1 MLALSKLQSKNE
13 VFELS
18 AVDMNEV
25 VTDVADSFHAAV
37 SERGIIMPLDVDD
50 DAIALTNA
58 DRVEQ
63 LLVILISNAIRYTP
77 DGGCIAISVKKKDRL
92 IVSVEDNG
100 CGIPEE
106 DLPHVFERY
115 YKVDKS
121 RKEGGTGLGLSI
133 AEAIIDK
140 LDEKITVESQV
151 GKGTRFEFTLK
162 RYVSDAIALGP
173 VTEPELD
180 VKGENKGISEL
191 EETPDKK
198 GKGASRKND
207 KRRNSSKM
215 DAPFEVLG
223 EDSR

>member
-1 MLALSKLQSKNE
+1 M
-13 VFELS
+13 
-18 AVDMNEV
+18 
-25 VTDVADSFHAAV
+25 
-37 SERGIIMPLDVDD
+37 
-50 DAIALTNA
+50 
-58 DRVEQ
+58 
-63 LLVILISNAIRYTP
+63 
-77 DGGCIAISVKKKDRL
+77 
-92 IVSVEDNG
+92 
-100 CGIPEE
+100 
-106 DLPHVFERY
+106 
-115 YKVDKS
+115 
-121 RKEGGTGLGLSI
+121 
-133 AEAIIDK
+133 
-140 LDEKITVESQV
+140 ESQV